1 MFYTLR
7 SETAGSVWYEEKNK
21 GFCQELKLTMEIY
34 PLPIKSKNV
43 SQKKKIV
50 LLLRQGRKEQHKVIQ
65 VKKVL
70 IFITT
75 QLKSSTVSQ

>member
-21 GFCQELKLTMEIY
+21 GFCQELKLTREIY

-43 SQKKKIV
+43 YQKKIV
-50 LLLRQGRKEQHKVIQ
+50 LLLRQGRKEQRKVIQ

>member
-21 GFCQELKLTMEIY
+21 GFCQELKLTREIY

-43 SQKKKIV
+43 SQKKNCLAIET
-50 LLLRQGRKEQHKVIQ
+50 RKKG
-65 VKKVL
+65 
-70 IFITT
+70 TT
-75 QLKSSTVSQ
+75 